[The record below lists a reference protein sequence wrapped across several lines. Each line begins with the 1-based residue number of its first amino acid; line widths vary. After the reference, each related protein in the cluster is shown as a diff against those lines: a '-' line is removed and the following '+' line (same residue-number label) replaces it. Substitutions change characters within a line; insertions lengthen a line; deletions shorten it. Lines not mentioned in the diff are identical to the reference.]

1 MKRTQK
7 RISYRAPNVS
17 TLILEME
24 QGIAATS
31 TGTINPGNSSTP
43 NQPKVEDWIDNGSQ
57 NKDFD
62 L

>member
-7 RISYRAPNVS
+7 HIPYKAPTVS
-17 TLILEME
+17 MLVLEME

-31 TGTINPGNSSTP
+31 TGTVNPGDSTTP
-43 NQPKVEDWIDNGSQ
+43 NQPKVEDWTDKGSQ